1 MVKVS
6 CWKSTRAWT
15 YNWYLKSNRIH
26 GLLSNLVYLIQ
37 KRDQGTPKSQIHKKQ
52 PSFYKLE
59 TQSRKIQNTFC
70 TIRNRKY
77 IEDKLVSATY
87 PEMGTVFMFK
97 RKVLLNLR

>member
-59 TQSRKIQNTFC
+59 THSRKIQNTFC